1 MKDLSISLLR
11 TFVIAARTLNLGQTA
26 QILHKAPSTISM
38 QLNRLEE
45 CLDTT
50 LLERGQYGVRLT
62 ASGKQLEQDAR
73 QLISLHDQI
82 MGQYQHAAIDGTVR
96 LGTHD
101 QYATRVLTPILESF
115 VLSYP
120 EANLEVFS
128 DHRPQ
133 VLRDMLYEGKLD
145 IALIE
150 MPAQSEGG
158 ERLARDELVWVC
170 SQIRPMTQQTPLPL
184 AVFVEGC
191 YHRQCAQNTLKDA
204 GRDYRIAFS
213 SQSRAGIIAA
223 VKAGIGI
230 GILPRSTVESG
241 MMIIESGLPELP
253 GTHTTLFLDDNV
265 NEATTRLAN
274 TIRDSARQGILHPV

>member
-1 MKDLSISLLR
+1 MKDLSIALLR
-11 TFVIAARTLNLGQTA
+11 TFVTAARTLNLTQTA

-45 CLDTT
+45 CLDAR

-62 ASGKQLEQDAR
+62 AAGRKLEEDAR

-82 MGQYQHAAIDGTVR
+82 IGHYQHGTINGTVR

-101 QYATRVLTPILESF
+101 QYATHILTSILEAF

-133 VLRDMLYEGKLD
+133 ELREMLNEGKLD
-145 IALIE
+145 LALVE

-158 ERLARDELVWVC
+158 ERLTHDELVWVC
-170 SQIRPMTQQTPLPL
+170 SQVHPVTQRMPLPL
-184 AVFVEGC
+184 AVFPEGC
-191 YHRQCAQNTLKDA
+191 YHRECAQSTLKEA
-204 GRDYRIAFS
+204 KQDYRIAFS
-213 SQSRAGIIAA
+213 SQSRAGILAA
-223 VKAGIGI
+223 VRAGIGV
-230 GILPRSTVESG
+230 GILPRSTVEQD
-241 MMIIESGLPELP
+241 MTIIETGLPALP
-253 GTHTTLFLDDNV
+253 KTNTTLFIADQV
-265 NEATTRLAN
+265 NEATNRLSN
-274 TIRDSARQGILHPV
+274 TIREGALNGSLH